1 MHKPA
6 MPVLRSRAM
15 IEASDERNILY
26 CQIVAQL
33 LIADA
38 AVTDA
43 ERDFLERLMNR
54 FGFEPA
60 QKQAVFNGVD
70 IGQPID
76 DKLARLDPGSRAQLL
91 AELEAAEGDLP
102 RKLDPEKARALDIPV
117 VAMSEALFRQMH
129 ASDKMAEDKLA
140 EGIEGFSKAIVGLE
154 KQVAERLAAMQR

>member
-1 MHKPA
+1 MLPHLRTAVHKGEP
-6 MPVLRSRAM
+6 PVLRSRAM

-43 ERDFLERLMNR
+43 EREFLERLMNR

-76 DKLARLDPGSRAQLL
+76 DKLARLDPASRAQLL
-91 AELEAAEGDLP
+91 AELEAAAAVDGEIDESELEIIDDV
-102 RKLDPEKARALDIPV
+102 RRALG
-117 VAMSEALFRQMH
+117 
-129 ASDKMAEDKLA
+129 ED
-140 EGIEGFSKAIVGLE
+140 VN
-154 KQVAERLAAMQR
+154 

>member
-1 MHKPA
+1 M
-6 MPVLRSRAM
+6 VES
-15 IEASDERNILY
+15 SDERNILY

-54 FGFEPA
+54 FGFDA
-60 QKQAVFNGVD
+60 ARKQAVFNGVD

-91 AELEAAEGDLP
+91 SELEAAAAVDGEIDEAELEIIDDV
-102 RKLDPEKARALDIPV
+102 RRALGQDV
-117 VAMSEALFRQMH
+117 N
-129 ASDKMAEDKLA
+129 
-140 EGIEGFSKAIVGLE
+140 
-154 KQVAERLAAMQR
+154 